1 MLIGKHHIVSVS
13 ELAIL
18 MFLVNFSSLL
28 VMFHQIHKPFNLVNN
43 IFLYLPKT
51 YFRYTNIF
59 LLLSFFIFAEL
70 PILILPF

>member
-28 VMFHQIHKPFNLVNN
+28 VMFRQIRRLFNLANN
-43 IFLYLPKT
+43 IFFYLPKT
-51 YFRYTNIF
+51 FFRWTNIY
-59 LLLSFFIFAEL
+59 LLLSFFISAEL